1 MESEL
6 YRTLTRLIERGQ
18 TEGLR
23 EKIDVFFAVSSISE
37 DEYRELIAKLPSEDT
52 AEL

>member
-1 MESEL
+1 MESVL
-6 YRTLTRLIERGQ
+6 YRTLIRLIKRGQ

-37 DEYRELIAKLPSEDT
+37 DEYRELIAKLPSKDT

>member
-1 MESEL
+1 MESAL

-18 TEGLR
+18 TAGLR

-37 DEYRELIAKLPSEDT
+37 DEYRELIAKLPGEDE